1 MNCRNWEERLA
12 LYAGGDLPKDEAAE
26 VERHLGECPGCQLF
40 SSGLKE
46 SQELLQELHREP
58 LAPAHF
64 AAVRARVLAELE
76 RGRRPFWRRGWVL
89 GFAAVAAALLVAPAV
104 LRRDVPPV
112 RSLLA
117 PGRRPTPK
125 SPEVAMEHQPA
136 GSAGGLAAGVL
147 VPPGTPLTQRVPRIA
162 THQRRAR
169 PKAQL
174 GEPVLIRMVSDN
186 PDVVIYWIADTR
198 GD

>member
-1 MNCRNWEERLA
+1 MNCRDWEERLA
-12 LYAGGDLPKDEAAE
+12 LYAGGDLPKDEAFE

-46 SQELLQELHREP
+46 SQEMLQELHREP
-58 LAPAHF
+58 LSRAHF

-89 GFAAVAAALLVAPAV
+89 GFAAVATALLVAAAV
-104 LRRDVPPV
+104 LPPV

-117 PGRRPTPK
+117 PGHRPTPK
-125 SPEVAMEHQPA
+125 PPVVASEHP
-136 GSAGGLAAGVL
+136 SAGGAGLAAGVL
-147 VPPGTPLTQRVPRIA
+147 VPAVDQGTPVPRRVP
-162 THQRRAR
+162 HR
-169 PKAQL
+169 PPHPRHAQSKAEP
-174 GEPVLIRMVSDN
+174 GEPVLIRMVSDD